1 MSITRRTLLHG
12 AAVAG
17 AAGASAR
24 AAQAQQG
31 QKLNVGF
38 ILVGPVGDFGWSY
51 QHDQGRK
58 TMIEAIGAERITS
71 TVVEAVAPP
80 DFDRVV
86 TQLSRNGARVIFTTS
101 FTFFQATLR
110 AAQRMGSTRFEAA
123 TGTAPRAPNVAVYDG
138 RFYEGRYVQGVV
150 AARKSKTKQIGYV
163 AAFPIPEVIHGINTL
178 MRGAWSVDP
187 AMKVRVVWAN
197 TWFDPPK
204 EADAARALI
213 DQGCDVLCQHTD
225 SPAPLQL
232 AEQRGIHAF
241 GQASDMTRFA
251 PKAHLF
257 SSIDEWGGY
266 YTARARAMLDNS
278 WRATDTW
285 GGLADGMLRLS
296 AFTNMAPEEAA
307 EAERIVNAIKSG
319 QLHAFEGP
327 IVKQDGTEVIPAGQR
342 LGDTAIKAMNFFYRG
357 IEAQIPG

>member
-1 MSITRRTLLHG
+1 MTISRRHLLHG
-12 AAVAG
+12 ATLAG
-17 AAGASAR
+17 AAAIAPEAR
-24 AAQAQQG
+24 AQG
-31 QKLNVGF
+31 AQKLNTGF
-38 ILVGPVGDFGWSY
+38 ILVGPVGDYGWSY

-58 TMIEAIGAERITS
+58 KMMEVIGADRVAS

-86 TQLSRNGARVIFTTS
+86 TQLARTGSRLIFTTS
-101 FTFFQATLR
+101 FTFYQATVR
-110 AAQRMGSTRFEAA
+110 AAPRLSNVRFESA
-123 TGTAPRAPNVAVYDG
+123 TGTAPAQNVAVYDG
-138 RFYEGRYVQGVV
+138 RFYEGRYIQGVV

-232 AEQRGIHAF
+232 ADQRGIHAF

-251 PKAHLF
+251 PRAHLF
-257 SSIDEWGGY
+257 SSIDEWGDY
-266 YTARARAMLDNS
+266 YVSRARAMLDGT
-278 WRATDTW
+278 WQATDTW
-285 GGLADGMLRLS
+285 GGLASGMLRLS
-296 AFTNMAPEEAA
+296 AFTNMTPEEVA
-307 EAERIVNAIKSG
+307 EAERIRDGIAKDQI
-319 QLHAFEGP
+319 QCFEGP
-327 IVKQDGTEVIPAGQR
+327 IVKQDGTQVIPADER
-342 LGDTAIKAMNFFYRG
+342 LTDAQIKSMNYFYRG
-357 IEAQIPG
+357 IDAVIP

>member
-1 MSITRRTLLHG
+1 MMLTRRHLL
-12 AAVAG
+12 G
-17 AAGASAR
+17 AAGTAALVP
-24 AAQAQQG
+24 AAQAQAP
-31 QKLNVGF
+31 KPNIGF

-51 QHDQGRK
+51 QHDQGRQA
-58 TMIEAIGAERITS
+58 MMRAVGEDRISS
-71 TVVEAVAPP
+71 TVVESVAPP

-86 TQLSRNGARVIFTTS
+86 TQLSRNGARLIFTTS
-101 FTFFQATLR
+101 FTYFQPTLR
-110 AAQRMGSTRFEAA
+110 AAQRMGNIRFESC

-138 RFYEGRYVQGVV
+138 RFYEGRYIQGVV

-232 AEQRGIHAF
+232 AEQRGIFGF

-251 PKAHLF
+251 PRAHLF
-257 SSIDEWGGY
+257 SSIDDWNDY
-266 YTARARAMLDNS
+266 YIARARALLDNT
-278 WRATDTW
+278 WQPTDTW
-285 GGLADGMLRLS
+285 EGLAGGMLRLP
-296 AFTNMAPEEAA
+296 AFTNMTPEEAA
-307 EAERIVNAIKSG
+307 EAERIVAGIKSG
-319 QLHAFEGP
+319 AIKPFAGP
-327 IVKQDGTEVIPAGQR
+327 IVKQDGTEVIPAGQV
-342 LGDTAIKAMNFFYRG
+342 LTDAQIKSMNFFYRG
-357 IEAQIPG
+357 IDATIPG